1 MRRRLATL
9 LAALALASLGLF
21 AGAVQANAGGGDK
34 PHDKCETSKGK
45 AEGCPNHPDDGGED
59 DGDTPSCA
67 DLPDQAL
74 VDACNQ
80 VTGGGSEPP
89 AAPSCADLPDQAL
102 VDACNQVTGSLPS

>member
-1 MRRRLATL
+1 
-9 LAALALASLGLF
+9 
-21 AGAVQANAGGGDK
+21 
-34 PHDKCETSKGK
+34 
-45 AEGCPNHPDDGGED
+45 
-59 DGDTPSCA
+59 
-67 DLPDQAL
+67 